1 MRVNTALDDWAV
13 AELDRIAW
21 ERGID
26 RTQVMAMAID
36 QFLDQNQSGPDKLE
50 SEVGPSGS
58 ESKGLRGELQLA
70 NRELEEIMIQAKGAH
85 NLDEQIWN
93 KSGTLEEGIERL
105 RDQMEREMREMEKKE
120 LETSEMEDAVPPV
133 VEVKPIDSRPEEV
146 SADLHQAKRDTC
158 NLREVIKAKDDEI
171 AFLRS
176 HISELSQKLTA
187 PALTLSKPWW
197 QFWR

>member
-58 ESKGLRGELQLA
+58 ESKGLRGELQMA

-93 KSGTLEEGIERL
+93 KSETLEEGIERL
-105 RDQMEREMREMEKKE
+105 RDQMEREMREMEKR
-120 LETSEMEDAVPPV
+120 EMENVVPPAM
-133 VEVKPIDSRPEEV
+133 EVKPIDSVPEEV
-146 SADLHQAKRDTC
+146 RSDLHQAKRDPC

-176 HISELSQKLTA
+176 HISELSQRLTA
-187 PALTLSKPWW
+187 PDLTLSKPWW